1 MMDLLDEILVT
12 SKNEFIL
19 AYKSIE
25 LFDLRLKRRNSTFSV
40 CGLFPLNC
48 TFIYTVSYHI
58 ITMISLL
65 IQFIA
70 DDSRNGVI
78 HDLFGTIQPN

>member
-1 MMDLLDEILVT
+1 MDLLDEILVT

-48 TFIYTVSYHI
+48 TFIYTMIAGMASY
-58 ITMISLL
+58 MIYLV
-65 IQFIA
+65 QFSQIK
-70 DDSRNGVI
+70 
-78 HDLFGTIQPN
+78 TKKQ